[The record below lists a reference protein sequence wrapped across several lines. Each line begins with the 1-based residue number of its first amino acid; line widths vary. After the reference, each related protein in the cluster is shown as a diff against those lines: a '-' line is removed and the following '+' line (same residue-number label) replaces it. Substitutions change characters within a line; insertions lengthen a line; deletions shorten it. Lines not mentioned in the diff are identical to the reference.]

1 MDSANINSSEPG
13 SLKPYLKYDVS
24 LALWIGLQK
33 SWVRFA
39 FVEFVEGISIHR
51 WFRYLATFSLEVL
64 RMFIIKAMYF
74 LFAQTLL
81 GWCLQGQPPKLYIKV
96 ISNNWVHIRYAV
108 MRRKQW
114 TWRKSKFGWQ
124 AVVLAIC
131 YMKQEI
137 RHRISHRATVCHWFK
152 ILTGRNSTEVFLRD
166 SPQYLSRNQWCLWRS
181 AILNGTWYL
190 NPLKTPEMYK
200 NTVK

>member
-39 FVEFVEGISIHR
+39 FVEFVERISIHR

-81 GWCLQGQPPKLYIKV
+81 GWCLQGQPPKPYIKV

-137 RHRISHRATVCHWFK
+137 RQNLPQSNSLSLVQNFDWEKFNRGVFK
-152 ILTGRNSTEVFLRD
+152 RFTSIFIQKPMVPLKICNSE
-166 SPQYLSRNQWCLWRS
+166 
-181 AILNGTWYL
+181 WYL
-190 NPLKTPEMYK
+190 IS
-200 NTVK
+200 